1 MEKKRR
7 NRTAADPNPATKES
21 SPQASP
27 VTNDA
32 ITSTAPPTCDVLAPA
47 ADGETESHGTG
58 VGGAT
63 STRCPR
69 RAAPRRAIDSST
81 GRGSRTNKR
90 GRGPWLDVAAT
101 AAYLD
106 MTERAAR
113 DLERRGVLPG
123 HRLGR
128 TVRFDL
134 RELDRR
140 LLACREATLEE
151 IKAGP
156 QKPPSSPLGPLLAP
170 QAAADH
176 MGLPSVEALYKRVW
190 RLQVPVYRLSNRIL
204 RFRAVEL
211 DRALGLDDPLT
222 GGPGGPI
229 LDRDACLPRGK
240 EVSQ

>member
-1 MEKKRR
+1 
-7 NRTAADPNPATKES
+7 
-21 SPQASP
+21 
-27 VTNDA
+27 
-32 ITSTAPPTCDVLAPA
+32 
-47 ADGETESHGTG
+47 
-58 VGGAT
+58 
-63 STRCPR
+63 
-69 RAAPRRAIDSST
+69 
-81 GRGSRTNKR
+81 
-90 GRGPWLDVAAT
+90 VAAA

-106 MTERAAR
+106 MIERAVR

-176 MGLPSVEALYKRVW
+176 MDLPSVEALYKRVW